1 MCKYNKLNCN
11 KDLWLIVLTMNVTII
26 TVINILMSTL
36 DFFLYYQR
44 SINLNNYNWFIMI
57 IFIPFIALLYCSSLT
72 CFFVYKKKIT
82 QQLLI
87 SQFKNKYIYIGSFI
101 ETVTA
106 LMNSVIFVELSIL
119 HIILISNVSLIIRV
133 ILNYFILK
141 KKYAYTHYIGLFCTI
156 TGSLIILLKN
166 VTNNSDNVNIIIL
179 AFGLNFCNIIQ
190 SIIKEKIIKQDTV
203 YEMWGYWVS
212 FYFYQF
218 INGLIVFPIF
228 INIKSIND
236 VNVFLYKAINC
247 QILGNN
253 SVIDDNCNCAYLWF
267 ILYFFNGVMVDVVV
281 LIIYKNKSNIFS
293 ELLKSVINPIIIF
306 TGYLL
311 VKIDILSNNND
322 DYDVNME
329 KIIGFFLSFAGLLIY
344 NFKKEIYEKND
355 IETPLL
361 PS

>member
-1 MCKYNKLNCN
+1 
-11 KDLWLIVLTMNVTII
+11 
-26 TVINILMSTL
+26 MSVL

-57 IFIPFIALLYCSSLT
+57 IFIPLIALLYFSSLT
-72 CFFVYKKKIT
+72 LVFIYKKKIT
-82 QQLLI
+82 SHLLI
-87 SQFKNKYIYIGSFI
+87 GQFKNKYIYISSFI
-101 ETVTA
+101 ETVTS
-106 LMNSVIFVELSIL
+106 LMNSVIFFELSML
-119 HIILISNVSLIIRV
+119 HIILISNISLIIRI

-141 KKYAYTHYIGLFCTI
+141 KKYEYTHYIGVFFTI

-166 VTNNSDNVNIIIL
+166 INNISDNVNTVIL
-179 AFGLNFCNIIQ
+179 TFVLNFFNIIQ
-190 SIIKEKIIKQDTV
+190 SIIKEKIIKQYAT

-236 VNVFLYKAINC
+236 VNIFLYEAINC
-247 QILGNN
+247 QFLGNN
-253 SVIDDNCNCAYLWF
+253 SVINDNCNFAYLWF
-267 ILYFFNGVMVDVVV
+267 ILYFFNGVMVGVII
-281 LIIYKNKSNIFS
+281 LIIYKNKSNVFS
-293 ELLKSVINPIIIF
+293 ELLKGVTNPIIIL

-311 VKIDILSNNND
+311 VKFDILNNNND
-322 DYDVNME
+322 YDINFE
-329 KIIGFFLSFAGLLIY
+329 KIIGFFLSFVGLLIY